1 MNAKEYLQ
9 QYEKLN
15 KMIRIKQAQI
25 DALLETLDIAGI
37 DYEHERVQSSLSDRT
52 AEIIAKAEDM
62 RSDLQTQIER
72 LFYLQEE
79 ICGVIDKIPQAVFR
93 ELLTLKYIRL
103 MSWQEISETMHYGVR
118 HLTRLHGYALNE
130 VKKQLEH

>member
-37 DYEHERVQSSLSDRT
+37 DYEHERVQNSLSDRT

-62 RSDLQTQIER
+62 RLALQTQIER
-72 LFYLQEE
+72 LFYLQKE
-79 ICGVIDKIPQAVFR
+79 ICNTIDKIPQVVFR
-93 ELLTLKYIRL
+93 ELLMLKYIRL
-103 MSWQEISETMHYGVR
+103 MSWQEISAAMHYGVR

-130 VKKQLEH
+130 VKNQLDH